1 MEGASGYSFR
11 NVSYP
16 YFENH
21 FSSFHPVGRHTTVF
35 AANQVDTSM
44 GRKLDYFEQYTAGGM
59 SQLTA
64 YRYQEFHASTLVFGG
79 AGLILRNPSVRRPMR
94 SPGFAAWYEA
104 GLFDAGSAGWQT
116 HQSTSAGV
124 FVPTPLGAAGMTLS
138 VDESGRARFRVLI
151 GSF

>member
-1 MEGASGYSFR
+1 MKQ
-11 NVSYP
+11 
-16 YFENH
+16 
-21 FSSFHPVGRHTTVF
+21 SSKLAVLLFTAFAVQRCSQGQESTRPRVGV
-35 AANQVDTSM
+35 ALS
-44 GRKLDYFEQYTAGGM
+44 
-59 SQLTA
+59 
-64 YRYQEFHASTLVFGG
+64 GG

-104 GLFDAGSAGWQT
+104 GRFDAGSAEWQT

-138 VDESGRARFRVLI
+138 VDESGRARFRILI